1 MRVMKALNSVF
12 DVSFSNIVDLVLEL
26 NFFQHQFAL
35 SEKKKQQHHGKKCI
49 QISVAN
55 ILAYGSLQMSNQG

>member
-1 MRVMKALNSVF
+1 MWVMKALNSVF
-12 DVSFSNIVDLVLEL
+12 DVSFSNIVDLVLEF

-35 SEKKKQQHHGKKCI
+35 SEKKKKHHGKKCI